1 MIPFRLLDKGF
12 IELIGPLGLIFKLN
26 AISKKVSSFQTG
38 LIYHYTFIIL
48 ISVFIYINFIFF
60 FDFFY
65 EYFTFEILSYYLFLL
80 VSIF

>member
-26 AISKKVSSFQTG
+26 IISKKVSGFQTG

-48 ISVFIYINFIFF
+48 ISVFTYINFIFF

-80 VSIF
+80 ISIF